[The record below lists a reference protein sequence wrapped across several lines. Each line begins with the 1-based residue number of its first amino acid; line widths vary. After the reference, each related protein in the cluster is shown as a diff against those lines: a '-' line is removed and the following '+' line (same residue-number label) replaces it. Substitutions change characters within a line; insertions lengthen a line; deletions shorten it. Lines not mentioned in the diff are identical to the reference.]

1 MARRRLGRR
10 LTGVALAA
18 ALMAAGA
25 QAQPDGPPASIEDAA
40 WLAGRWVGA
49 GFGGTVEENWS
60 PPAGDRMVGHF
71 SLAVGGR
78 PTLYEF
84 ALLEEHEGG
93 LRMRVKHFDP
103 DFVGWEERGAWQSFE
118 PLAVAPQ
125 SLRFDGLWLR
135 LEGDELVATVTLRN
149 GAEPPRD
156 HTLRLR
162 RAPL

>member
-1 MARRRLGRR
+1 MTRRGIRRRLMGA
-10 LTGVALAA
+10 ALAA

-25 QAQPDGPPASIEDAA
+25 DAQPDAPGASIEDAA
-40 WLAGRWVGA
+40 WLAGRWVGD

-71 SLAVGGR
+71 ALVIGGR

-84 ALLEEHEGG
+84 ALLEEHQGG
-93 LRMRVKHFDP
+93 LRMRVKHFGA
-103 DFVGWEERGAWQSFE
+103 DFVGWEERGAWHSFE

-135 LEGDELVATVTLRN
+135 LEGEELVATVTLRE
-149 GAEPPRD
+149 GGQPPRD
-156 HTLRLR
+156 RTLRLR